1 MSCVITSFI
10 FFQMEQFV
18 TDTLTTAM
26 HSDALSSSH
35 PISVKV
41 EDPAEIN
48 EIFDRISY
56 DKVW

>member
-1 MSCVITSFI
+1 
-10 FFQMEQFV
+10 MEQFV